1 MLEVRGTP
9 SKKRDAEKRSL
20 GSLPPILA
28 PLPINITKIFDDPL
42 AHCDLAV
49 TPDCIR
55 GTFIHPNPRST
66 LTV

>member
-1 MLEVRGTP
+1 MLEVRGMP
-9 SKKRDAEKRSL
+9 SKKRDTEKRFL

-49 TPDCIR
+49 TPDRIR
-55 GTFIHPNPRST
+55 GMSNH
-66 LTV
+66 LTS